1 MANEIRLF
9 DLNIEEVL
17 EHWSAADAIREV
29 LANALDE
36 KALTDTDYPQVY
48 KDNRGVW
55 HIRDFGRGLKYDHLT
70 QNENQEKLSHPG
82 LVIGKFGV
90 GLKDAFAA
98 FDRHNIQ
105 VSIIS
110 RHGNIQIIKASK
122 HGFSDIE
129 TLHATITEP
138 SDPELVG
145 TDIAMDGVTDA
156 DVDTAQ
162 SYFLQLNGD
171 QVLEAT
177 SYGSVIRRDASQ
189 KAKIYVSG
197 LRVAEEENF
206 LFSYNITSP
215 NAALRK
221 ALNRERSNLGRSA
234 YTERVKSILLACNS
248 FSVAQALANDL
259 KNFEQGTMHDE
270 LNWTDV
276 ALHASRVLNTSG
288 NVIFLTPDQ
297 LRTGDSMVSHAQED
311 GKGVIVVPEN
321 IASRF
326 GNLRD
331 VAGNPMS
338 DLDKYR
344 DDWNDSFQFRYVDLA
359 SLTPQEQTVFSNKD
373 HILNIV
379 GSASKRVKAIKISET
394 MRLNPFNN
402 DVALG
407 VWLPVEQ
414 AIVIRRDQLRTVEQF
429 AGTLLHELVH
439 ATTGT
444 DDRSIEFENGL
455 TRLLGKLFGAMVDV
469 SGNNTATA
477 QGGVDN
483 FVVGDRVCHPRFGLG
498 QVVALRGSKDNAEVT
513 VAFSG
518 GGVRSFQA
526 KHAQLSRE
534 ET

>member
-36 KALTDTDYPQVY
+36 QALTDTDYPQVY

-98 FDRHNIQ
+98 FDRHNIR

-129 TLHATITEP
+129 TLHATITDP

-162 SYFLQLNGD
+162 SYFLELNGD

-234 YTERVKSILLACNS
+234 YTERVKSILLACKS

-259 KNFEQGTMHDE
+259 KNFEQGTMQIGRAH
-270 LNWTDV
+270 V
-276 ALHASRVLNTSG
+276 
-288 NVIFLTPDQ
+288 
-297 LRTGDSMVSHAQED
+297 
-311 GKGVIVVPEN
+311 
-321 IASRF
+321 
-326 GNLRD
+326 
-331 VAGNPMS
+331 
-338 DLDKYR
+338 
-344 DDWNDSFQFRYVDLA
+344 
-359 SLTPQEQTVFSNKD
+359 
-373 HILNIV
+373 
-379 GSASKRVKAIKISET
+379 
-394 MRLNPFNN
+394 
-402 DVALG
+402 
-407 VWLPVEQ
+407 
-414 AIVIRRDQLRTVEQF
+414 
-429 AGTLLHELVH
+429 
-439 ATTGT
+439 
-444 DDRSIEFENGL
+444 
-455 TRLLGKLFGAMVDV
+455 
-469 SGNNTATA
+469 
-477 QGGVDN
+477 
-483 FVVGDRVCHPRFGLG
+483 
-498 QVVALRGSKDNAEVT
+498 
-513 VAFSG
+513 
-518 GGVRSFQA
+518 
-526 KHAQLSRE
+526 
-534 ET
+534 